1 MLIPFSSHFS
11 SIFRHETWVKH
22 GETPPV
28 LVRQGHQAVDLAL
41 LGGLGGTS
49 HRRPHGTMVPTGAV
63 WIWWLFPGP
72 LVVSM
77 GFECGE
83 MAKMAQ
89 NHGKSWVYHGLSAKN
104 HGKSLVYQPKIMANH
119 WFIMVYQPKI
129 MANH

>member
-1 MLIPFSSHFS
+1 
-11 SIFRHETWVKH
+11 
-22 GETPPV
+22 
-28 LVRQGHQAVDLAL
+28 
-41 LGGLGGTS
+41 
-49 HRRPHGTMVPTGAV
+49 MVPTGAV

-104 HGKSLVYQPKIMANH
+104 HGKSLVYHGLSMSFGQIWSNR
-119 WFIMVYQPKI
+119 I
-129 MANH
+129 